1 MAPAEEKKVEEKPAA
16 DGAKNKKDGKKEEKK
31 VVELSDDDLLLKENL
46 ELMVTRVAD
55 PDSGVAK
62 LALETMRKEI
72 RTATRC
78 ANKRLQRTLPISQA
92 NEI

>member
-1 MAPAEEKKVEEKPAA
+1 MAPSEEKKQEKGGP
-16 DGAKNKKDGKKEEKK
+16 KKEEKK
-31 VVELSDDDLLLKENL
+31 VVELSDEDLALKENL

-78 ANKRLQRTLPISQA
+78 THPLRGLPQPHLQRAL
-92 NEI
+92 E